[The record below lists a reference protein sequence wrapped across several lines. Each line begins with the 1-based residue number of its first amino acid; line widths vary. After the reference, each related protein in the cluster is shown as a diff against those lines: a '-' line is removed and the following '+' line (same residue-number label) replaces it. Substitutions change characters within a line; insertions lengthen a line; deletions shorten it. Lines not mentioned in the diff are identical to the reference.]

1 MDSKEIELEVEGMT
15 CTNCAL
21 AVEKLLQK
29 NSCENIKVNFA
40 TNEVK
45 FSNPNKDVN
54 EIISGIESLG
64 YKVIKDA
71 DKNQK
76 KKFNYNS
83 LSFKLIISSIFTLP
97 LLLHMIMDWHVLHN
111 PLFQLIICS
120 PVFYIGLQHF
130 GKSAFKSLGTGAP
143 NMDVLIFLG
152 STAAYLYSL
161 IGIFAYPEN
170 AHDYLF
176 FETCATIITLVLL
189 GNFIEER
196 SVKQTTKALKDLI
209 ALKPTKIKKIISLK
223 PIDFIEVPEDEIK
236 IGDQIW
242 LNSGDRIAIDG
253 IIEEGEL
260 ELDESAISGES
271 LPVFK
276 NKNQTVISGSLVK
289 NGRAIIKAQKVGK
302 ETTLAGI
309 INLVKDAQSKKPSIQ
324 KLGDK
329 VSAIFV
335 PVVVLISILTFSINY
350 FMGVELGQS
359 IMRSIA
365 VLVISCPCAMGL
377 ATPTAIMVGLGK
389 AAKNGILIKGA
400 DTTEALANINTIVF
414 DKTGTLTDGK
424 FIISD
429 FETYLF
435 EDFVAKNLIYH
446 LEKFSNHPIALTIT
460 NKYKDWY
467 SMPLSFEF
475 VNEIKGKGLSARDHG
490 SNEYFLGKSNY
501 FDENLIPQGDK
512 KDIYL
517 SYNNRIIAG
526 FNIEDSIKEGAAELI
541 QYLKNENIKVIL
553 LSGDEEKKCAALA
566 KKLSINEYYSEQL
579 PEQKL
584 EKIKNWS
591 HQNSVAMVG
600 DGINDAPA
608 LSLAKVGISL
618 GDATSIAKESAQII
632 LPGNDLRILKS
643 GIQLG
648 KRTYKTIKQNLFWAL
663 FYNVIAIPLAGL
675 GFLSPALSAFS
686 MAFSDVIVIGNS
698 LRLNLFKI
706 KKAA

>member
-29 NSCENIKVNFA
+29 NNCENIKVNFA

-64 YKVIKDA
+64 YKVIKEA
-71 DKNQK
+71 DLNQK
-76 KKFNYNS
+76 KRFNYNS

-161 IGIFAYPEN
+161 IGILAYPEN

-196 SVKQTTKALKDLI
+196 SVKQTTKALKELI
-209 ALKPTKIKKIISLK
+209 ALKPAKVKKIISLK
-223 PIDFIEVPEDEIK
+223 PIDFIEVAEEEIK

-242 LNSGDRIAIDG
+242 LNSGDRISIDG
-253 IIEEGEL
+253 FIEEGEL

-276 NKNQTVISGSLVK
+276 NKNQNVISGSLVK
-289 NGRAIIKAQKVGK
+289 NGRAIINAQKVGK

-335 PVVVLISILTFSINY
+335 PIVVLISIITFSINY

-400 DTTEALANINTIVF
+400 DTTEALANIDTIVF

-429 FETYLF
+429 FETFLF
-435 EDFVAKNLIYH
+435 EDFVAKNLIFH
-446 LEKFSNHPIALTIT
+446 LEKFSNHPIAKTIT

-475 VNEIKGKGLSARDHG
+475 VNEIKGKGLSAKDHG
-490 SNEYFLGKSNY
+490 ANEYFLGKAKY
-501 FDENLIPQGDK
+501 FDENLIPQGEK

-526 FNIEDSIKEGAAELI
+526 FNIEDSIKEGAQELI
-541 QYLKNENIKVIL
+541 QYLKNEHIKVIL
-553 LSGDEEKKCAALA
+553 LSGDEEKKCASLA
-566 KKLSINEYYSEQL
+566 KKLAISEYYSEQL

-584 EKIKNWS
+584 EKIRNWS
-591 HQNSVAMVG
+591 AQSSVAMVG

-608 LSLAKVGISL
+608 LSLANVGISL
-618 GDATSIAKESAQII
+618 GDASSIAKESAQII